1 MTDLSGSDQDQTDH
15 DQPDH
20 DQAGHD
26 QNEDLANQYV
36 GHRLRDRR
44 KALGLSLQ
52 DVGALVGCRYQQVQK
67 YEKGVNRISVGRLAA
82 FAAAL
87 DVPTSYFLEGLDAAL
102 GRKNKNLKDQSQAG
116 WVLDHETMA
125 VAQTFSQIEDPVTR
139 KKIVTAIEGHVNL
152 ENLAKA
158 LK

>member
-1 MTDLSGSDQDQTDH
+1 MTDLSGSD
-15 DQPDH
+15 H
-20 DQAGHD
+20 DQADHD

-36 GHRLRDRR
+36 GHRLRDLRERR
-44 KALGLSLQ
+44 KLTLQALG
-52 DVGALVGCRYQQVQK
+52 AMVGCRYQQVQK

-87 DVPTSYFLEGLDAAL
+87 DVPTSYFLEGLDEAL